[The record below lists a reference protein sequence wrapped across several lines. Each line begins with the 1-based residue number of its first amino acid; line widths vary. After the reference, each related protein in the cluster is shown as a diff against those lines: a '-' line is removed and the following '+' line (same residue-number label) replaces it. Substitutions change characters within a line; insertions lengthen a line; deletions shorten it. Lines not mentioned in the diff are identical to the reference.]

1 MTETYRTTVTAAGPE
16 ATAFIGQGMFVTF
29 GEDAPDALKEFCF
42 IIDASAQ
49 TTRDIEVG
57 QVLVLDGTPYPIT
70 AVGNVA
76 RKNLDGLGHITI
88 NFDGATEAAL
98 EGTLHVSGAAPAL
111 SVGSTIA
118 IEG

>member
-1 MTETYRTTVTAAGPE
+1 MTQIFGTTVQGIGSEAASFADEGMYVLFGDDAPPALADYCFTIVMNPTAA
-16 ATAFIGQGMFVTF
+16 
-29 GEDAPDALKEFCF
+29 
-42 IIDASAQ
+42 
-49 TTRDIEVG
+49 DIEPG
-57 QVLVLDGTPYPIT
+57 HSLVLDGTHYPVT
-70 AVGNVA
+70 AVGSLV